1 MHNLAQIP
9 SISPEE
15 YLAIERASPI
25 RHEYINGVMYAMAGG
40 SLPHSH
46 ITVSLSRLLSTHLL
60 GRSFECYNNDLRVL
74 NRATGSYLYPDLLV
88 ICGEPIL
95 TDLHKDTIVNPLIIV
110 EVLSPSTEA
119 FDKGD
124 KFAHYKLL
132 DSFQVYVLVS
142 QNQPR
147 IEKFTRKGDVWE
159 LSESLGLDS
168 TFTLEAIEFSTSL
181 RDVYYGVTF
190 DDPPPRASSIQPTT
204 GNDL

>member
-1 MHNLAQIP
+1 MELCTRWRADRFLHNDIIVNFTTLMRMHL
-9 SISPEE
+9 
-15 YLAIERASPI
+15 R
-25 RHEYINGVMYAMAGG
+25 
-40 SLPHSH
+40 
-46 ITVSLSRLLSTHLL
+46 
-60 GRSFECYNNDLRVL
+60 GRDCKVHVNDVRVL
-74 NRATGSYLYPDLLV
+74 NKATGSYLYPDLLV

-95 TDLHKDTIVNPLIIV
+95 TDLHKDTVVNPLIIV
-110 EVLSPSTEA
+110 KVLSPSTEA

-168 TFTLEAIEFSTSL
+168 TFTLEAIEFSASL
-181 RDVYYGVTF
+181 HDVYEGITF
-190 DDPPPRASSIQPTT
+190 DDPSPTAPRLVNPTEH
-204 GNDL
+204 GR